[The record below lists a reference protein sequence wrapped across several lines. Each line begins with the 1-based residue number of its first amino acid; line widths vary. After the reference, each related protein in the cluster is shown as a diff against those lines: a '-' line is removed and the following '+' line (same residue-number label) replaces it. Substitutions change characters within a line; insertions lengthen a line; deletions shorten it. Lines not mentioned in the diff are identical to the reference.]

1 MVLALRVAQ
10 DGRQPS
16 GPATGFRLLLGAVV
30 LLAGSAQAEP
40 VASAPSDSQSAITLN
55 RSDFD
60 VVLKP
65 GQAMVVDN
73 PYGNVSARFGGFE
86 HKAETHAVMQEPAGA
101 MHIELKPDQDSN
113 GRYRLAPHLPAGTA
127 LADGQRLDLAVL
139 VPEGHALSVH
149 TEQGQIEV
157 RGVHGDLQLSSA
169 AGDIKLRGIKGVVQA
184 ETAEGSIEAALGTA
198 PRKSHQRLA
207 TRTGEIKVGVD
218 DELDAQ
224 VDMATSAL
232 FATEYSLKVTPRPG
246 EEPNKR
252 ARTVIGANAA
262 SLVLESRR
270 GQISVFRR
278 SNFIAKGGAS
288 STGRGS
294 KQEEQEDNDSD

>member
-1 MVLALRVAQ
+1 MFLAPRVAQ

-30 LLAGSAQAEP
+30 LLAGSVRAEP
-40 VASAPSDSQSAITLN
+40 VATGSSDTQSAITLS
-55 RSDFD
+55 RSDYN

-86 HKAETHAVMQEPAGA
+86 HKVETHAVMQEPAGA
-101 MHIELKPDQDSN
+101 MQIEVKPDLDSG
-113 GRYRLAPHLPAGTA
+113 GRYRIAPHLPTGAA
-127 LADGQRLDLAVL
+127 LAEGQRLDLAVL
-139 VPEGHALSVH
+139 VPEGHPLSVH
-149 TEQGQIEV
+149 TDQGQIEV
-157 RGVHGDLQLSSA
+157 RGVHGDLQLSSV
-169 AGDIKLRGIKGVVQA
+169 AGDIKLRGIKGVIQA

-218 DELDAQ
+218 DELDAE

-246 EEPNKR
+246 QEPNKH

-270 GQISVFRR
+270 GQISVSRR
-278 SNFIAKGGAS
+278 SSFLTKGSAS
-288 STGRGS
+288 STARGS